1 MVATDSRPPDDAARG
16 TRLLAGP
23 LPPVACA
30 ALTLAAALVGIGA
43 PSLWLDEAATISMT
57 TRSYGDMLR
66 VFPHLDLVHALY
78 YLVMKPWVAAF
89 GTGALALRLP
99 SALAMAAAA
108 ACLAVLGR
116 RCLGPAA
123 GLAAGLAWAA
133 GPQTSRW
140 AQEARSYAMTAA
152 VAVLATY
159 LLVRALDRDEERR
172 WRWFAGYAPAVAVLG
187 FLHLDG
193 ALLLAAHGVTV
204 LLTRPKAGVWLR
216 WLAASAMATAPLA
229 VLALAAQD
237 QKRQVKWLPRPSWD
251 VAWTQLQFLTGD
263 RALVAPVVALAFL
276 GVAASVLG
284 RASVPHRTA
293 SLPAVA
299 LPWAIVPAVLL
310 LLVSSVTDPVF
321 YYRYTTYCLPAVA
334 LLVGAGLAGLCTV
347 ARRSAAPAVLLA
359 ATRTVLVA
367 AAAAAL
373 AVPSLRAHDHIR
385 RQDSR
390 PDDMRAAADAV
401 RANARPGDAIVYL
414 AGSARWSAAA
424 YPDAFGRL
432 RDAGLGTDPVTAANL
447 KGTDVL
453 PRELPPRLARTDRVW
468 VMNHRSLDPHGPV
481 IERRERAVQS
491 AGPWR
496 RAGTWTYR
504 GGWLVLFER
513 TGPYRSSR

>member
-1 MVATDSRPPDDAARG
+1 MIATIDRPRDGSARA

-23 LPPVACA
+23 AAPVGCA
-30 ALTLAAALVGIGA
+30 ALTLAVALVGIGT

-78 YLVMKPWVAAF
+78 YMIMKPWVAAF

-99 SALAMAAAA
+99 GALAMAAAA
-108 ACLAVLGR
+108 AGVAVIGR

-159 LLVRALDRDEERR
+159 LLVRALDRDEQRR
-172 WRWFAGYAPAVAVLG
+172 WPWFAGYAPTVAVLG

-204 LLTRPKAGVWLR
+204 LLTRPKAEVWLR
-216 WLAASAMATAPLA
+216 WLASAAVAAAPLV
-229 VLALAAQD
+229 VLAVAAQD

-251 VAWTQLQFLTGD
+251 VAWAQLQFLTGD
-263 RALVAPVVALAFL
+263 RALVVPVVALALL
-276 GVAASVLG
+276 GVVASVLG
-284 RASVPHRTA
+284 RASRPNPTA

-299 LPWAIVPAVLL
+299 LPWALVPTVLL
-310 LLVSSVTDPVF
+310 LLVSKVTDPVF

-334 LLVGAGLAGLCTV
+334 LLAGAGVAGLLTV
-347 ARRSAAPAVLLA
+347 TRRPAA
-359 ATRTVLVA
+359 RTVLVC

-373 AVPSLRAHDHIR
+373 SVPSLPAHDYIR

-390 PDDMRAAADAV
+390 PDDMRAAADVV
-401 RANARPGDAIVYL
+401 RAHARPGDAIVYL
-414 AGSARWSAAA
+414 AGSARWSAAT
-424 YPDAFGRL
+424 YPGAFGRL
-432 RDAGLGTDPVTAANL
+432 RDAGMSTDPVTAANL
-447 KGTDVL
+447 KGRDLL
-453 PRELPPRLARTDRVW
+453 PRELPPRLARADRVW
-468 VMNHRSLDPHGPV
+468 VMDHRSLDPHGPV

-496 RAGTWTYR
+496 KAGTWTYR
-504 GGWLVLFER
+504 GGWLALFER

>member
-1 MVATDSRPPDDAARG
+1 MVATASPPRDRTARV

-23 LPPVACA
+23 APPVACA
-30 ALTLAAALVGIGA
+30 ALTLAVALVGIGT
-43 PSLWLDEAATISMT
+43 PSLWLDEGATISMT

-78 YLVMKPWVAAF
+78 YMVMKPWVAVF

-108 ACLAVLGR
+108 AGLAVLGR
-116 RCLGPAA
+116 RCLGPPT

-159 LLVRALDRDEERR
+159 LLVRALDRDERR
-172 WRWFAGYAPAVAVLG
+172 PWRWFAGYAAAVAVLG

-193 ALLLAAHGVTV
+193 ALLLAAHGVTL
-204 LLTRPKAGVWLR
+204 LLTRPRAGVWLR
-216 WLAASAMATAPLA
+216 WLASAAVATAPLV

-237 QKRQVKWLPRPSWD
+237 QKDQVKWLPRPSWD
-251 VAWTQLQFLTGD
+251 VAWTQLQFLAGD
-263 RALVAPVVALAFL
+263 RVLVAPVVTLALL
-276 GVAASVLG
+276 GVGASVSG
-284 RASVPHRTA
+284 RVSVPRRTA

-299 LPWAIVPAVLL
+299 LPWALVPTVLL

-334 LLVGAGLAGLCTV
+334 LLVGAGLAGSLTV
-347 ARRSAAPAVLLA
+347 ARRPAARAVP
-359 ATRTVLVA
+359 VA
-367 AAAAAL
+367 AAAAVL
-373 AVPSLRAHDHIR
+373 VVPSLRVHGDIR

-390 PDDMRAAADAV
+390 LDDMRAAADAV
-401 RANARPGDAIVYL
+401 RAHARPGDAIVYL

-424 YPDAFGRL
+424 YPDVFGRL
-432 RDAGLGTDPVTAANL
+432 RDAGVSTDPVAAANL
-447 KGTDVL
+447 KGRDLL

-468 VMNHRSLDPHGPV
+468 VMNHRSLDPHAPI

>member
-1 MVATDSRPPDDAARG
+1 MVATADRPRNG
-16 TRLLAGP
+16 TAHGRRRLTGP
-23 LPPVACA
+23 ASPLACA
-30 ALTLAAALVGIGA
+30 ALTLAVALVGIRT

-78 YLVMKPWVAAF
+78 YILMKPWVAVF

-108 ACLAVLGR
+108 AGLAVIGR
-116 RCLGPAA
+116 RCLGPPA

-140 AQEARSYAMTAA
+140 AQEARSYALTAA

-159 LLVRALDRDEERR
+159 LLVRALDRDEGRR

-193 ALLLAAHGVTV
+193 ALLLAAHGVTL

-216 WLAASAMATAPLA
+216 WLASAVAATAPLV

-251 VAWTQLQFLTGD
+251 VAWAQLQFLTGD
-263 RALVAPVVALAFL
+263 RALVAPVVALALL
-276 GVAASVLG
+276 GVVASVLG
-284 RASVPHRTA
+284 RASIPHRTA

-299 LPWAIVPAVLL
+299 LPWALVPTVLL
-310 LLVSSVTDPVF
+310 LLASSVTDPVF

-334 LLVGAGLAGLCTV
+334 LLVGAGLAAPFTVVRHPPARAGL
-347 ARRSAAPAVLLA
+347 AVRA
-359 ATRTVLVA
+359 VLVA
-367 AAAAAL
+367 AAAAVL
-373 AVPSLRAHDHIR
+373 AAPSLRAHDYIR

-390 PDDMRAAADAV
+390 PDDMRAAADVV
-401 RANARPGDAIVYL
+401 RARARPGDAIVYL
-414 AGSARWSAAA
+414 AGSARWSAAT

-432 RDAGLGTDPVTAANL
+432 RDAGVSTDPVAAANL
-447 KGTDVL
+447 KGRDLL
-453 PRELPPRLARTDRVW
+453 PRELPSRLARTDRVW
-468 VMNHRSLDPHGPV
+468 VMNHRSLDPHGPI

-496 RAGTWTYR
+496 KAGTWTYR

>member
-1 MVATDSRPPDDAARG
+1 MVAAASRPPDG
-16 TRLLAGP
+16 TAHAGRRLAGP
-23 LPPVACA
+23 LPPLACA
-30 ALTLAAALVGIGA
+30 ALTLAVALVGIGS
-43 PSLWLDEAATISMT
+43 PSLWLDEAATVSMT
-57 TRSYGDMLR
+57 ARSYGDMLR

-78 YLVMKPWVAAF
+78 YMVMKPWVAVF

-108 ACLAVLGR
+108 AGLAVIGR
-116 RCLGPAA
+116 RCLGPPA
-123 GLAAGLAWAA
+123 GLAAGLVWAA

-216 WLAASAMATAPLA
+216 WLASAAVATVPLV

-251 VAWTQLQFLTGD
+251 VAWTQLQFLAGD
-263 RALVAPVVALAFL
+263 RALVAPVVALALF
-276 GVAASVLG
+276 GVVASVLG
-284 RASVPHRTA
+284 RASLPHRTA

-299 LPWAIVPAVLL
+299 LPWALAPTVLL

-334 LLVGAGLAGLCTV
+334 LLAGAGLAGLFTL
-347 ARRSAAPAVLLA
+347 ARRFTARPAPLA
-359 ATRTVLVA
+359 AARAVLVA

-373 AVPSLRAHDHIR
+373 AVPSLRAHDNIR

-390 PDDMRAAADAV
+390 PDDMRAAADVV
-401 RANARPGDAIVYL
+401 RAHARPGDAIVYL
-414 AGSARWSAAA
+414 AGSVRWSAAA

-432 RDAGLGTDPVTAANL
+432 RDAGVSTDPVAAANL
-447 KGTDVL
+447 KGRDLL
-453 PRELPPRLARTDRVW
+453 PRELPPRLARADRVW
-468 VMNHRSLDPHGPV
+468 VMDHRSLDPHGPV

-496 RAGTWTYR
+496 TAGTWHYR
-504 GGWLVLFER
+504 GGRLVLFER

>member
-1 MVATDSRPPDDAARG
+1 MIATVDRPRDGTARVA
-16 TRLLAGP
+16 RLLAGP
-23 LPPVACA
+23 AAPVGCA
-30 ALTLAAALVGIGA
+30 ALTLAVALVGIGG

-78 YLVMKPWVAAF
+78 YMIMKPWVAAF

-99 SALAMAAAA
+99 GALAMAAAA
-108 ACLAVLGR
+108 AGVAVIGR

-159 LLVRALDRDEERR
+159 LLVRALDRDERRR
-172 WRWFAGYAPAVAVLG
+172 WPWFAGYAPAVAVLG

-193 ALLLAAHGVTV
+193 ALLLAAHGATV

-216 WLAASAMATAPLA
+216 WLASAAVAAAPLV

-263 RALVAPVVALAFL
+263 RALVAPVVTLALL
-276 GVAASVLG
+276 GVVASMLG
-284 RASVPHRTA
+284 RASRPHPTA

-299 LPWAIVPAVLL
+299 LPWALVPTVLL
-310 LLVSSVTDPVF
+310 LLVSNVTDPVF

-334 LLVGAGLAGLCTV
+334 LLVGAGVAGLLTV
-347 ARRSAAPAVLLA
+347 ARHPAARAILVCAAV
-359 ATRTVLVA
+359 
-367 AAAAAL
+367 AAL
-373 AVPSLRAHDHIR
+373 AVPSLPAHDHIR

-390 PDDMRAAADAV
+390 PDDMRAAADVV
-401 RANARPGDAIVYL
+401 RAHARPGDAIVYL
-414 AGSARWSAAA
+414 AGSARWSAAT
-424 YPDAFGRL
+424 YPGTFGRL
-432 RDAGLGTDPVTAANL
+432 RDAGMSTDPVTAANL
-447 KGTDVL
+447 KGRDLL
-453 PRELPPRLARTDRVW
+453 PRELPPRLARADRVW
-468 VMNHRSLDPHGPV
+468 VMDHRSLDPHGPV

-496 RAGTWTYR
+496 KAGTWTYR
-504 GGWLVLFER
+504 GGWLALFER